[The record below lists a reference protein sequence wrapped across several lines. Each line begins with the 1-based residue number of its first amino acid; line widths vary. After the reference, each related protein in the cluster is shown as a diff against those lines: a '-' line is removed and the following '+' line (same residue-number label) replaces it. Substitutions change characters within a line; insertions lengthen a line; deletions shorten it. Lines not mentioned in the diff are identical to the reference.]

1 MTDAR
6 YRIRIV
12 PATKG
17 TAWKVVSPEGKTV
30 SVGTDPADA
39 IDRMPRL
46 EFLRAFVWSLAKP
59 VELRNVITLPL
70 PHGNPRAI
78 IDHVQRSHLM
88 QSWGM

>member
-1 MTDAR
+1 MPDTR

-39 IDRMPRL
+39 VDRMNSA
-46 EFLRAFVWSLAKP
+46 EFLKAFVIPAWYSPLA
-59 VELRNVITLPL
+59 E
-70 PHGNPRAI
+70 
-78 IDHVQRSHLM
+78 
-88 QSWGM
+88 SWGIL